1 MKKTILKSVLYLFV
15 ILTLT
20 SCALSNS
27 IKKINYQPKLNV
39 TNKITSSKQ
48 VKIEPM
54 KDERGYNDEKVIF
67 YKKNMYNQTMSGAY
81 MEERP
86 IPEILISAI
95 ENGLKEKGINY
106 NSLNGDVTLKSWLQ
120 KLDYEAISG
129 FSTVQ
134 LIPEITVKFQLLDSN
149 NKVIWTDIITGKVKT
164 QGVKFEKFMPP
175 AIDDLVIKLI
185 ENQEFVNAINNN

>member
-1 MKKTILKSVLYLFV
+1 MRKIISKSILYFFV
-15 ILTLT
+15 ISSLT

-27 IKKINYQPKLNV
+27 IERINYKPTLNISNKL
-39 TNKITSSKQ
+39 SSSRQ

-54 KDERGYNDEKVIF
+54 KDERGYDDEKVIF

-81 MEERP
+81 MEEKP
-86 IPEILISAI
+86 ISSILFSAI

-106 NSLNGDVTLKSWLQ
+106 NSQNGEVILKSWLQ

-149 NKVIWTDIITGKVKT
+149 NKVLWTDIITGKAKT
-164 QGVKFEKFMPP
+164 KGVKFEKFMPP
-175 AIDDLVIKLI
+175 AIDDLVMKLVN
-185 ENQEFVNAINNN
+185 NQEFINAINQN